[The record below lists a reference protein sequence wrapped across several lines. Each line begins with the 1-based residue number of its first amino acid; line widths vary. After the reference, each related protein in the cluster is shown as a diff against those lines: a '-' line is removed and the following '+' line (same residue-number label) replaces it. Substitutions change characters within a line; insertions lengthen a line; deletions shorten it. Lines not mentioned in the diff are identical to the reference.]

1 MKPGLFGQLDG
12 ANPHL
17 ALLCDISGSHSSDAA
32 NSSLPGCLLRRIQR
46 QSSTDA
52 SNGRTAFIFR
62 ATEATDLVQAL
73 KRQCVMPYVFGSLWS
88 VAI

>member
-17 ALLCDISGSHSSDAA
+17 AVLCDISGSHNSDAA
-32 NSSLPGCLLRRIQR
+32 DSSLPGFLRRVQR

-62 ATEATDLVQAL
+62 ATETEEATDLVPSPSEMLEAHMCDVI
-73 KRQCVMPYVFGSLWS
+73 CV
-88 VAI
+88 